1 MKRKQ
6 EHACVYVYVCE
17 GVPIGGFE
25 CITKIRKNDKT
36 TCEARLVETRTT
48 NSIRKEMK

>member
-6 EHACVYVYVCE
+6 EHACVYVCE

-25 CITKIRKNDKT
+25 CITKIGKKMTKQHVKQDWWKPERQIVLGKK
-36 TCEARLVETRTT
+36 
-48 NSIRKEMK
+48 